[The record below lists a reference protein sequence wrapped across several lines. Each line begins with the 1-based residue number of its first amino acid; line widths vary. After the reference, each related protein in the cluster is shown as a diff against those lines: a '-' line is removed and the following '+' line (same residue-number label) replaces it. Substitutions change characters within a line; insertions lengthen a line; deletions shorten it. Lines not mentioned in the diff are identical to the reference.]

1 MSAFTPARLV
11 RIALASLLLGLSAVT
26 AHAHTG
32 EMHKQPKDDAS
43 ISTEKHAFGMQGDP
57 KKASRTITID
67 MTDTMRFA
75 PGEITIKQGDTIR
88 FIVANKGKMM
98 HEMVIGTMEELQE
111 HGELMRKHPGME
123 HDDPYMSHVSPGR
136 KEEMVW
142 QFTEAGEFYY
152 ACLIPGHV
160 EAGMIGKIKVTKG

>member
-1 MSAFTPARLV
+1 MSAFTPARPV

-32 EMHKQPKDDAS
+32 EMHKQPKDDAP
-43 ISTEKHAFGMQGDP
+43 ISMETHAFGMQGDP

-67 MTDTMRFA
+67 MTDMMRFA
-75 PGEITIKQGDTIR
+75 PGEITVKQGETIR

-123 HDDPYMSHVSPGR
+123 HDEPYMSHVSPGR